1 MKNTIKFFIPALFF
15 MAISGTAFSQAQFA
29 VGIKAGPNLATIN
42 TNASAGENYRNRTG
56 FHGGAFVLIKAAKI
70 GVQPEIIFSQQGSKV
85 KINSENFESNF
96 SYVNI
101 PLIIKLYTVA
111 GINIQAGPQFGFVT
125 NAETPVEDQLNPGSY
140 NVRDVKD
147 KMKSSDL
154 SLGLG
159 LGWDL
164 PFGLTLD
171 ARYNMGLSKIYDDEP
186 RQGTEDAKNQVFQ
199 FSLGY
204 KLIKLGK

>member
-1 MKNTIKFFIPALFF
+1 MCCLLVA
-15 MAISGTAFSQAQFA
+15 AQQAFAQAQLA
-29 VGIKAGPNLATIN
+29 IGIKAGPNFATLD
-42 TNASAGENYRNRTG
+42 TKSSASENYKNRTG

-101 PLIIKLYTVA
+101 PIILKLYTVA

-125 NAETPVEDQLNPGSY
+125 NAEAPIEDQLNPGSY
-140 NVRDVKD
+140 KVEDVKD
-147 KMKSSDL
+147 KMKSSDFTVA
-154 SLGLG
+154 LG

-164 PFGLTLD
+164 PFGLTID
-171 ARYNMGLSKIYDDEP
+171 ARYNLGLSKIYDKAP
-186 RQGTEDAKNQVFQ
+186 TTITEDARNQVFQ
-199 FSLGY
+199 LSLGY

>member
-1 MKNTIKFFIPALFF
+1 MKTKQVLIVCFVLLAGQQ
-15 MAISGTAFSQAQFA
+15 AYSQAQVA
-29 VGIKAGPNLATIN
+29 IGIKAGPNFATLD
-42 TNASAGENYRNRTG
+42 TKSSASENYKNRTG

-70 GVQPEIIFSQQGSKV
+70 GVQPEVIFSQQGSKV
-85 KINSENFESNF
+85 RINSEDFESNF

-101 PLIIKLYTVA
+101 PIMLKLYTVA

-125 NAETPVEDQLNPGSY
+125 NAEAPIQDQFGVYS
-140 NVRDVKD
+140 VQDAKD
-147 KMKSSDL
+147 RMKSSDFTVA
-154 SLGLG
+154 LG

-164 PFGLTLD
+164 PFGLTID
-171 ARYNMGLSKIYDDEP
+171 ARYNLGLSKIYEDAP
-186 RQGTEDAKNQVFQ
+186 TNTTEDAKNQVFQ